1 MAKRKLQKN
10 ARLQGLFYGF
20 SGMNAFV
27 AGGLGEG
34 DRGLQ
39 FISFSLLL
47 AAFAVA
53 MDSRASANQN
63 SAVWGALLAHLF
75 LTGFVLFVFFHW
87 AIVVLYLLEL
97 ILCVSIWRKK

>member
-27 AGGLGEG
+27 AGGLGDG
-34 DRGLQ
+34 DKGLQ

-47 AAFAVA
+47 AAFAVM
-53 MDSRASANQN
+53 MDSRISSNQN
-63 SAVWGALLAHLF
+63 GAVWGALLVHLF
-75 LTGFVLFVFFHW
+75 LTGFALLVSFHW
-87 AIVVLYLLEL
+87 SIVILYLLQL